1 MMKIRLINIKV
12 IGYFNFRKL
21 NVNNTLVKILFIC
34 FIMKVFLD
42 NVINVN
48 DVRFCFVT
56 TYICIEYILYV
67 YILSI
72 HDVICHPF
80 YPFILKVNMVNI

>member
-1 MMKIRLINIKV
+1 M
-12 IGYFNFRKL
+12 
-21 NVNNTLVKILFIC
+21 NNTLVKILFIC
-34 FIMKVFLD
+34 LIMKVFLD

-56 TYICIEYILYV
+56 TYICIEYIVYV

-72 HDVICHPF
+72 HDVICHPLN
-80 YPFILKVNMVNI
+80 PFILCKYSKYLDIKENIR